1 MRFFYKR
8 SALVIMIL
16 MLAASVGHAHRFYA
30 AFTQI
35 DLQENT
41 QVIEV
46 VHRLFTHDVED
57 LLRAELGNSSG
68 LSNAEITP
76 ILKGFVEK
84 DFAIFD
90 SQGSRLPLTWIG
102 MEYNIDNVLI
112 YQEADLPNN
121 PAEITIINRLF
132 MALFEDQRN
141 TVNVAWKGEI
151 RTRIFN
157 KGRNQ
162 QNVNFNKAD

>member
-1 MRFFYKR
+1 MRFSYKR
-8 SALVIMIL
+8 SVLVIMIL
-16 MLAASVGHAHRFYA
+16 MAAVSVGHAHRFYA

-57 LLRAELGNSSG
+57 LLRSELGNSSG

-76 ILKGFVEK
+76 ILKAFIEK

-90 SQGSRLPLTWIG
+90 NQGNRLPLTWIA

-112 YQEADLPNN
+112 YQEAALPSKL
-121 PAEITIINRLF
+121 AEITIINRLF

-141 TVNVAWKGEI
+141 TVNVEWKEKI
-151 RTRIFN
+151 RTRIFK
-157 KGRNQ
+157 KGMEQ
-162 QNVNFNKAD
+162 QNVNFNKRD